1 MLIIETGLNYVKGID
16 FGALYEKSSGNVKV
30 PSGKNRLFTG
40 IFQLTFGTSLV
51 ILSRQFL

>member
-16 FGALYEKSSGNVKV
+16 FGAVYRKESGNVKV

-40 IFQLTFGTSLV
+40 IFQLTVGMPLV
-51 ILSRQFL
+51 IFSR

>member
-30 PSGKNRLFTG
+30 PSGKNQLFTG
-40 IFQLTFGTSLV
+40 IFQLTVGTSLV